1 MPSFCRHNRLIQNC
15 PICSRE
21 QAIEPRP
28 LVSSSAPK
36 VSAPR
41 PAGGAGRGGDGSR
54 SGGNGSRATGG
65 TRHGAGARSAGRGGG
80 SLKVR
85 RLVRGVEDGYHSPL
99 VPGLHSSADADRLAS
114 EIAFAAH
121 RLELLELDPPGLLAE
136 VAGPGEIEERT
147 WLAFQI
153 AYLCPLEDG
162 DPFAAIDAVRTSWAS
177 GSLPQLEGVHT
188 GPRSPYEPERG
199 AATFAAYRAWA
210 ERAGSQAEA
219 FTGEA
224 SWTPERRFARVFER
238 LALPGLGR
246 DARYELLVLLGRL
259 SVYELRGAELAL
271 VGENEATVAAKRVLG
286 IGDHMLLERRASE
299 LAQAC
304 QVPLESLDLALHN
317 WGTGERVHLGV
328 SLDAEPDADAVER
341 VRDALGL

>member
-1 MPSFCRHNRLIQNC
+1 VPSFCRHNRLIQNC

-21 QAIEPRP
+21 QSIEPRP
-28 LVSSSAPK
+28 LVTSSAPK
-36 VSAPR
+36 VGAPR
-41 PAGGAGRGGDGSR
+41 PAGGAGRGGGTA
-54 SGGNGSRATGG
+54 GPVGNGSRAGS
-65 TRHGAGARSAGRGGG
+65 GARSGGRAGG

-99 VPGLHSSADADRLAS
+99 VPGLKSSADADRLAG
-114 EIAFAAH
+114 EIAFGAH

-136 VAGPGEIEERT
+136 VAGAGEIEERT

-153 AYLCPLEDG
+153 AYICPLEED
-162 DPFAAIDAVRTSWAS
+162 DPFASIAAVRTSWAS
-177 GSLPQLEGVHT
+177 GALPELEGART
-188 GPRSPYEPERG
+188 GPRSPHEPERG

-210 ERAGSQAEA
+210 ERAGSQAQA
-219 FTGEA
+219 FTGES

-238 LALPGLGR
+238 LALPGLSR

-271 VGENEATVAAKRVLG
+271 VGDNEATVAAKRALG
-286 IGDHMLLERRASE
+286 IGDHMLLERRAAE
-299 LAQAC
+299 LAEAC

-317 WGTGERVHLGV
+317 WGTGDRLHLGV
-328 SLDAEPDADAVER
+328 SLDAEPDPDVIER
-341 VRDALGL
+341 VRGVLGL